1 MCVDAGVKAFAA
13 FVRMLDMRVNAY
25 TQNDILQEGEE
36 SIHHVVVDDELLIV
50 DIGLRNKK
58 QEEVSREIHQKCY
71 GKPELRRIID
81 RLLEVVFHLFIEEK
95 QHEE

>member
-1 MCVDAGVKAFAA
+1 MCVDARVKAFAA
-13 FVRMLDMRVNAY
+13 FVRMLDMRINAY
-25 TQNDILQEGEE
+25 TQDDILQESEE

-58 QEEVSREIHQKCY
+58 QEEVSREIHQKGH
-71 GKPELRRIID
+71 GKPKLRGVVN
-81 RLLEVVFHLFIEEK
+81 RLLQVVLHFLIKEE